1 MSADRGKL
9 EVDVLHA
16 KAGEDGEDVGDWLL
30 FFQDVVH
37 VAIERHFQKKNNNYT
52 ANMSFTMV
60 HSYIILQYAFEKH
73 RQSGP
78 SGESA

>member
-37 VAIERHFQKKNNNYT
+37 VAIERHFQKKT
-52 ANMSFTMV
+52 T
-60 HSYIILQYAFEKH
+60 ITQQI
-73 RQSGP
+73 
-78 SGESA
+78 